1 MKHAIIFCLIA
12 CFYGIYADE
21 EMRLIRFNESYT
33 QWMTMKEVE
42 DLVVECGQ
50 KAGRGFMDITY
61 NPDFVPIPQQEVYI
75 PGGPKH
81 QAEVNR
87 INGRMSGANIWSTI
101 TTLSN
106 YHTRYYTTTTGVN
119 AVTWLEQQYRSIAGS
134 RLGADV
140 SIERFDHTWAQ
151 PSLIVSIRG
160 TKFPTQR
167 VVIGGHIDSTAGSAT
182 ARSPGADD
190 DASGSACVLE
200 VFRLLVTD
208 SSYKP
213 ERTLE
218 FHAYAAEEVGLRG
231 SQAIAKQYSDL
242 RYNVIGMLQL
252 DMTGY
257 VGSQRNIGLV
267 TDYTNSVLTSF
278 VRQLIGAYNT
288 IPAVSTTCG
297 YGCSDHASWYNYGFP
312 ASFTFETT
320 FSQSNP
326 YIHSASDTLSR
337 LTQTHAVEFAK
348 LGVGFCVELGY
359 GETTSVND
367 Q

>member
-1 MKHAIIFCLIA
+1 VFKEKMKHAIIFCLIA

-42 DLVVECGQ
+42 ALVVECGQ
-50 KAGRGFMDITY
+50 KAGRGFIDITST
-61 NPDFVPIPQQEVYI
+61 PDFVPIPQPQKVYI
-75 PGGPKH
+75 PGGPTH

-87 INGRMSGANIWSTI
+87 INARVSGANIWNTI

-106 YHTRYYTTTTGVN
+106 YNTRYYTTTTGVN
-119 AVTWLEQQYRSIAGS
+119 AVNWLEQQYRTIAGS
-134 RLGADV
+134 RLGVDITV
-140 SIERFDHTWAQ
+140 TKFTHSWAQ

-167 VVIGGHIDSTAGSAT
+167 VIIGGHIDSTAGGAT

-200 VFRLLVTD
+200 VFRLIATD
-208 SSYKP
+208 ASYRP

-218 FHAYAAEEVGLRG
+218 FQAYAAEEVGLRG
-231 SQAIAKQYSDL
+231 SGEIAKNYYDL
-242 RYNVIGMLQL
+242 RYTVIGMLQL

-257 VGSQRNIGLV
+257 VGPTRNVGLV
-267 TDYTNSVLTSF
+267 TDYTNQVLTSF
-278 VRQLIGAYNT
+278 VRQIIGAYST
-288 IPAVSTTCG
+288 LPAVSTQCG
-297 YGCSDHASWYNYGFP
+297 YGCSDHASFYNYGFP

-320 FSQSNP
+320 FSNSNP
-326 YIHSASDTLSR
+326 YIHTASDTINR
-337 LTQTHAVEFAK
+337 LNQAHAVEFTK
-348 LGVGFCVELGY
+348 IGTGFVVELGY
-359 GETTSVND
+359 GEN
-367 Q
+367 